1 MKVRS
6 RWVDLPRLKSRF
18 TVLLLVVLLI
28 FTVLVLRL
36 WYLQV
41 ISTERY
47 QLLSEKNRIRYLPVA
62 AERGPIYD
70 RYGELLVDNR
80 PGFTIAALRQ
90 EVDDSAEMIKRLSEY
105 LDIEEAVL
113 AENWEKG
120 RSLPRY
126 RPVPL
131 AVNVERDAVERVQ
144 ENAINLPG
152 VLTLVTPVRSYP
164 YGELGAHLF
173 GYLGE
178 ITEGELSSP
187 QFIDYRGTDFVGK
200 SGLEKYLESYLR
212 GQEGERLLEVD
223 VKGKGLRTLKTL
235 EPRPGLKVFLTLD
248 KNIQQAAETAFGDQA
263 GAAVAIDVKTGAIL
277 AMTSKPS
284 FDPAFFARG
293 ITGDEWLALLQNDR
307 HPLTNKAL
315 KGQYPPGS
323 TFKLV
328 TTLAAVRSGLVP
340 DDFTVDCK
348 GKIEVG
354 NREFRCWKKRG
365 HGETDLKKAVRES
378 CDVFFY
384 EVSLLLGID
393 LIAETARELGLD
405 SVSGY
410 EPDNERGG
418 LIPDS
423 DWKIRRFNERW
434 YDGETVIAAIGQGFV
449 LATPMQLAVM
459 TAAIA
464 NGGKVMRPYIVDRVE
479 DFDGDVV
486 MQQSS
491 DHLSSSQL
499 TEEEFAILR
508 SGLEAVVNEP
518 HGTGWASRLPN
529 ITVAGKTG
537 TSQVIRMKADDEEE
551 VDDEE
556 IKYKHRDHGL
566 FVSYAPAEDPEIAVA
581 VIVEHGSH
589 GSTAAAPISR
599 EILGAY
605 FGIDM
610 VELRNREWKW
620 QVAAA
625 RKKKEKEKLAL
636 EQAAELEL
644 AEKEQLEQE
653 VVVKTKR
660 EQELADKLKAV
671 REQAEKVRA
680 ERRKSAEALR
690 VGTPAGDVEV
700 NE

>member
-18 TVLLLVVLLI
+18 TALIIVVLLVFTVLLL
-28 FTVLVLRL
+28 RL
-36 WYLQV
+36 WFLQI
-41 ISTERY
+41 ISADRY

-90 EVDDSAEMIKRLSEY
+90 EVDDSAEMVKRLAGY
-105 LDIEEAVL
+105 LQVDEEIL
-113 AENWEKG
+113 AANWKKG
-120 RSLPRY
+120 QSLPRY

-131 AVNVERDAVERVQ
+131 AVNVDRDAVEQVQ

-152 VLTLVTPVRSYP
+152 VLTLVTPVRAYP

-173 GYLGE
+173 GYLGA
-178 ITEGELSSP
+178 ITEDELRSP
-187 QFIDYRGTDFVGK
+187 KFSDYRGTDFVGK

-248 KNIQQAAETAFGDQA
+248 KQIQQAAETAFGDQA

-328 TTLAAVRSGLVP
+328 TALAALRSGLVSA
-340 DDFTVDCK
+340 DFTVDCK
-348 GKIEVG
+348 GKIKLG

-365 HGETDLKKAVRES
+365 HGETDLKKAIRES
-378 CDVFFY
+378 CDVWFY
-384 EVSLLLGID
+384 EVGLEIGID
-393 LIAETARELGLD
+393 RIAEMSRELGLD
-405 SVSGY
+405 SVGGY
-410 EPDNERGG
+410 LPDSERSG

-423 DWKIRRFNERW
+423 AWKKRRFNDRW

-459 TAAIA
+459 TATIA
-464 NGGKVMRPYIVDRVE
+464 NGGHVMRPYIVDRIE
-479 DFDGDVV
+479 DFDGEVV
-486 MQQSS
+486 MQHSVEQ
-491 DHLSSSQL
+491 LSTTQL
-499 TEEEFAILR
+499 DVAELEILHA
-508 SGLEAVVNEP
+508 GLEAVVNEP

-537 TSQVIRMKADDEEE
+537 TSQVIRMKADDEA
-551 VDDEE
+551 DDDEEE

-581 VIVEHGSH
+581 VIVEHGEH

-610 VELRNREWKW
+610 VELKNREWKW
-620 QVAAA
+620 RVAAA
-625 RKKKEKEKLAL
+625 RKKAAQEKLDR
-636 EQAAELEL
+636 EQAAAEV
-644 AEKEQLEQE
+644 AEKELAAQQQ
-653 VVVKTKR
+653 R
-660 EQELADKLKAV
+660 EQVLAAKLKAV
-671 REQAEKVRA
+671 RERAEKVRA
-680 ERRKSAEALR
+680 ERRKAELEQGSTSNA
-690 VGTPAGDVEV
+690 EV
-700 NE
+700 AE

>member
-1 MKVRS
+1 M
-6 RWVDLPRLKSRF
+6 
-18 TVLLLVVLLI
+18 
-28 FTVLVLRL
+28 
-36 WYLQV
+36 
-41 ISTERY
+41 
-47 QLLSEKNRIRYLPVA
+47 
-62 AERGPIYD
+62 
-70 RYGELLVDNR
+70 
-80 PGFTIAALRQ
+80 
-90 EVDDSAEMIKRLSEY
+90 
-105 LDIEEAVL
+105 
-113 AENWEKG
+113 
-120 RSLPRY
+120 
-126 RPVPL
+126 
-131 AVNVERDAVERVQ
+131 
-144 ENAINLPG
+144 
-152 VLTLVTPVRSYP
+152 
-164 YGELGAHLF
+164 
-173 GYLGE
+173 
-178 ITEGELSSP
+178 
-187 QFIDYRGTDFVGK
+187 
-200 SGLEKYLESYLR
+200 
-212 GQEGERLLEVD
+212 
-223 VKGKGLRTLKTL
+223 
-235 EPRPGLKVFLTLD
+235 
-248 KNIQQAAETAFGDQA
+248 
-263 GAAVAIDVKTGAIL
+263 
-277 AMTSKPS
+277 
-284 FDPAFFARG
+284 
-293 ITGDEWLALLQNDR
+293 
-307 HPLTNKAL
+307 
-315 KGQYPPGS
+315 
-323 TFKLV
+323 
-328 TTLAAVRSGLVP
+328 
-340 DDFTVDCK
+340 
-348 GKIEVG
+348 
-354 NREFRCWKKRG
+354 
-365 HGETDLKKAVRES
+365 
-378 CDVFFY
+378 
-384 EVSLLLGID
+384 
-393 LIAETARELGLD
+393 
-405 SVSGY
+405 
-410 EPDNERGG
+410 
-418 LIPDS
+418 
-423 DWKIRRFNERW
+423 
-434 YDGETVIAAIGQGFV
+434 

-464 NGGKVMRPYIVDRVE
+464 NGGKIMRPYIVDRVE
-479 DFDGDVV
+479 DFDGEVV

-491 DHLSSSQL
+491 DQLSSSQL

-537 TSQVIRMKADDEEE
+537 TSQVIRMKDDDEED

-680 ERRKSAEALR
+680 ERRKAAEALR
-690 VGTPAGDVEV
+690 AGTPAGDVEV

>member
-18 TVLLLVVLLI
+18 TALIIVVLLVFMVLLL
-28 FTVLVLRL
+28 RL
-36 WYLQV
+36 WFLQ
-41 ISTERY
+41 IINADRY

-70 RYGELLVDNR
+70 RYGDLLVDNR

-90 EVDDSAEMIKRLSEY
+90 EVDDSAEMVKRLSGY
-105 LDIEEAVL
+105 LQVDEEVL
-113 AENWEKG
+113 AAKWKKG
-120 RSLPRY
+120 QSLPRY

-131 AVNVERDAVERVQ
+131 AVNVDRDAVERVQ

-152 VLTLVTPVRSYP
+152 VLTLVTPVRAYP

-178 ITEGELSSP
+178 ITEDELRSP
-187 QFIDYRGTDFVGK
+187 KFSDYRGTDFVGK

-223 VKGKGLRTLKTL
+223 VKGKGLRTLKTH

-248 KNIQQAAETAFGDQA
+248 KQLQQAAENAFGDQA

-277 AMTSKPS
+277 ALTSKPS

-328 TTLAAVRSGLVP
+328 TALAAMRSGLVA

-348 GKIEVG
+348 GKIELG

-365 HGETDLKKAVRES
+365 HGETDIKKAIRES
-378 CDVFFY
+378 CDVWFY
-384 EVSLLLGID
+384 EVGLKIGID
-393 LIAETARELGLD
+393 RIAEMSRELGLD
-405 SVSGY
+405 SVGGY
-410 EPDNERGG
+410 LPDSERSG

-423 DWKIRRFNERW
+423 AWKKRRFNDRW

-449 LATPMQLAVM
+449 LATPMQLAIM
-459 TAAIA
+459 TATIA
-464 NGGKVMRPYIVDRVE
+464 NGGNVMRPYVVDRIE
-479 DFDGDVV
+479 DFDGEVV
-486 MQQSS
+486 MQQTA
-491 DHLSSSQL
+491 DQL
-499 TEEEFAILR
+499 ATAQLDAAELEILR
-508 SGLEAVVNEP
+508 AGLEAVVNEP
-518 HGTGWASRLPN
+518 HGTGWASLLPN

-537 TSQVIRMKADDEEE
+537 TSQVIRMKADDEEG
-551 VDDEE
+551 VDDEEE

-566 FVSYAPAEDPEIAVA
+566 FVAYAPAEDPEIAVA
-581 VIVEHGSH
+581 VIVEHGKH

-620 QVAAA
+620 KVAAA
-625 RKKKEKEKLAL
+625 RKRAAQEKLAQK
-636 EQAAELEL
+636 QAEEEAL
-644 AEKEQLEQE
+644 AEQQRAQE
-653 VVVKTKR
+653 R
-660 EQELADKLKAV
+660 AQELAAKLNAV
-671 REQAEKVRA
+671 RDRADKARA
-680 ERRKSAEALR
+680 ERRQTTQDQSVTGPASGVEA
-690 VGTPAGDVEV
+690 G
-700 NE
+700 N

>member
-18 TVLLLVVLLI
+18 TALIIVVLLVFMVLLL
-28 FTVLVLRL
+28 RL
-36 WYLQV
+36 WFLQ
-41 ISTERY
+41 IINADRY

-70 RYGELLVDNR
+70 RYGDLLVDNR

-90 EVDDSAEMIKRLSEY
+90 EVDDSAEMVKRLSGY
-105 LDIEEAVL
+105 LQVDEEVL
-113 AENWEKG
+113 AAKWKKG
-120 RSLPRY
+120 QSLPRY

-131 AVNVERDAVERVQ
+131 AVNVDRDAVERVQ

-152 VLTLVTPVRSYP
+152 VLTLVTPVRAYP

-178 ITEGELSSP
+178 ITEDELRSP
-187 QFIDYRGTDFVGK
+187 KFSDYRGTDFVGK

-248 KNIQQAAETAFGDQA
+248 KQMQQAAENAFGDQA
-263 GAAVAIDVKTGAIL
+263 GAAVAINVKTGAIL
-277 AMTSKPS
+277 AITSKPS

-293 ITGDEWLALLQNDR
+293 ISVDEWLALLQNDR

-328 TTLAAVRSGLVP
+328 TALAAMRSGLVA

-348 GKIEVG
+348 GKIELG

-365 HGETDLKKAVRES
+365 HGETDIKKAIRES
-378 CDVFFY
+378 CDVWFY
-384 EVSLLLGID
+384 EVGLKIGID
-393 LIAETARELGLD
+393 RIAEMSRELGLD
-405 SVSGY
+405 SVGGY
-410 EPDNERGG
+410 LPDNERSG

-423 DWKIRRFNERW
+423 AWKKRRFNDRW

-449 LATPMQLAVM
+449 LATPMQLAIM
-459 TAAIA
+459 TATIA
-464 NGGKVMRPYIVDRVE
+464 NGGNVMRPYVVDRIE
-479 DFDGDVV
+479 DFDGEVV
-486 MQQSS
+486 MQQAA
-491 DHLSSSQL
+491 DQL
-499 TEEEFAILR
+499 ATAQLDAAELEILR
-508 SGLEAVVNEP
+508 AGLEAVVNEP

-551 VDDEE
+551 LDEEE

-581 VIVEHGSH
+581 VIVEHGEH

-599 EILGAY
+599 EILGTY

-610 VELRNREWKW
+610 VELKNREWKW
-620 QVAAA
+620 RVAAA
-625 RKKKEKEKLAL
+625 RKKAAAEKLVQEQVAAEKLAAQQQL
-636 EQAAELEL
+636 
-644 AEKEQLEQE
+644 EKEL
-653 VVVKTKR
+653 T
-660 EQELADKLKAV
+660 DKLKAV
-671 REQAEKVRA
+671 RERA
-680 ERRKSAEALR
+680 EHVRNTRRKAEQEQRLNE
-690 VGTPAGDVEV
+690 PAVEV
-700 NE
+700 EVSE